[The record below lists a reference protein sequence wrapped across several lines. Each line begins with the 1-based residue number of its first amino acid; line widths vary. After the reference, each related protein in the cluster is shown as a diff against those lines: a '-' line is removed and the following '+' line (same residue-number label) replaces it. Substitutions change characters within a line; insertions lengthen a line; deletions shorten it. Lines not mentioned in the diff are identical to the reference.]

1 MRETQRERERES
13 EALTYA
19 KEKIG
24 AQLTRDG
31 ENAVNGSV
39 WL

>member
-1 MRETQRERERES
+1 MRETETERERERE
-13 EALTYA
+13 ALTYA
-19 KEKIG
+19 EEKVG
-24 AQLTRDG
+24 VQLTRDG